1 MMTVSRLKAQRKQLE
16 CKLAEAQQNLIHC
29 EEEFA
34 KSDEFNVYV
43 MLMEAKDVM
52 NSLYWQLKSVIHY
65 IDNIDFYK
73 ECERQERE
81 ERDAKSVYINISF

>member
-1 MMTVSRLKAQRKQLE
+1 MITVSRLQAQRKRLE
-16 CKLAEAQQNLIHC
+16 SKLNEAQHELLLC
-29 EEEFA
+29 EEAFA
-34 KSDEFNVYV
+34 KSDEFKVYV
-43 MLMEAKDVM
+43 MLMDAKDVV

-73 ECERQERE
+73 ECERLERE

>member
-1 MMTVSRLKAQRKQLE
+1 MITVSRLQAQKRQLE
-16 CKLAEAQQNLIHC
+16 CKLAKAQQNLIQR

-43 MLMEAKDVM
+43 MLMEAKDVV
-52 NSLYWQLKSVIHY
+52 NSLYWQLKSVTHY
-65 IDNIDFYK
+65 IENFDFYK

-81 ERDAKSVYINISF
+81 EREAKSVYINISF